1 MKHNSFGCGVLSIV
15 SRSDYDDMP
24 SGGGRRGGKGNKGL
38 TLGVLICILVIL
50 IIIVVRLIVTPE
62 EKLEVLPPN
71 TIEKESPKNEVD
83 VDASKMDDRD
93 MVSADSS
100 LYIVTQVDSVVS
112 DEMEES
118 SIEVKNEII
127 EDKEESIT
135 EEVQETPVVE
145 ESVEISNSDTF
156 SFTED
161 TSDVEGPLPT
171 VMEEVIPDDGST
183 PIEDLLS
190 IEGKEVVSEDTAPTE
205 MEDTIPEETTPPED
219 PLSIEMEETI
229 PDEVIH
235 SIEESFPMVAE
246 TPSEEMAVVEE
257 VSVEEPMV
265 EAPIT
270 QEKIDE
276 TPSSTVDEPYDP
288 FVKEEVESIRRGLGD
303 LLSKINF
310 QLILEE
316 EDTPSE
322 DVEVVLPEEE
332 VEEPLV
338 EAKEEEEIDAPME
351 SSEKVSEPLMETLE
365 KIGPEVAEIMPDSTY
380 ESFDAEN
387 PILDSVDEAQE
398 EPTALE
404 TEEIRE
410 MSKTAVIEE
419 KSGEII
425 PGSDI
430 RVEEDRV
437 VLLSTPGKAV
447 ISPVSGIVVQSGR
460 VDGLKTISIE
470 TDEGE
475 IWRFSGFERVDV
487 RMNQKIK
494 KGSALGSIGQST
506 GSSISISLS
515 SN

>member
-71 TIEKESPKNEVD
+71 AIEKESPKNEVD
-83 VDASKMDDRD
+83 VDASKMDDRAV
-93 MVSADSS
+93 VSDDSS
-100 LYIVTQVDSVVS
+100 LSIVTQLDSVVS
-112 DEMEES
+112 EEM
-118 SIEVKNEII
+118 
-127 EDKEESIT
+127 EESIT
-135 EEVQETPVVE
+135 EEVLETPVVE

-156 SFTED
+156 SYTED
-161 TSDVEGPLPT
+161 TSDVEGTLPT
-171 VMEEVIPDDGST
+171 EMEEVVSEEIVSPIEEPISIEMEEVISEEEPTMEEALPTKEEEVIPDDGST
-183 PIEDLLS
+183 PI
-190 IEGKEVVSEDTAPTE
+190 
-205 MEDTIPEETTPPED
+205 ED

-235 SIEESFPMVAE
+235 SIEESFPMVDE
-246 TPSEEMAVVEE
+246 TSSEEMAVVEE

-276 TPSSTVDEPYDP
+276 TPSSIVDEPYDP

-316 EDTPSE
+316 EVTPSE
-322 DVEVVLPEEE
+322 DVEVVLP
-332 VEEPLV
+332 
-338 EAKEEEEIDAPME
+338 EEEEIDAPME
-351 SSEKVSEPLMETLE
+351 SSEKVSEPLLETMEE
-365 KIGPEVAEIMPDSTY
+365 IEPEVAEIMPDSTY
-380 ESFDAEN
+380 ESFDAEKQ
-387 PILDSVDEAQE
+387 ILDSVDEAQE

-410 MSKTAVIEE
+410 VSKTAVIEE

>member
-1 MKHNSFGCGVLSIV
+1 M

-71 TIEKESPKNEVD
+71 AIEKESPKNEVD
-83 VDASKMDDRD
+83 VDASKMDDRAV
-93 MVSADSS
+93 VSDDSS
-100 LYIVTQVDSVVS
+100 LSIVTQLDSVVS
-112 DEMEES
+112 EEM
-118 SIEVKNEII
+118 
-127 EDKEESIT
+127 EESIT
-135 EEVQETPVVE
+135 EEVLETPVVE

-156 SFTED
+156 SYTED

-171 VMEEVIPDDGST
+171 EMEEVVSEEIVSPIEEPISIEMEEVISEEEPTMEEALPTKEEEVIPDDGST
-183 PIEDLLS
+183 PI
-190 IEGKEVVSEDTAPTE
+190 
-205 MEDTIPEETTPPED
+205 ED

-235 SIEESFPMVAE
+235 SIEESFPMVDE
-246 TPSEEMAVVEE
+246 KPSEEMAVVEE
-257 VSVEEPMV
+257 VSEVEPMV
-265 EAPIT
+265 EAPIN

-276 TPSSTVDEPYDP
+276 TPSSIVDEPYDP

-316 EDTPSE
+316 EVTPSE
-322 DVEVVLPEEE
+322 DVEVVLP
-332 VEEPLV
+332 
-338 EAKEEEEIDAPME
+338 EEEEIDAPME
-351 SSEKVSEPLMETLE
+351 SSEKVSEPLLETMEE
-365 KIGPEVAEIMPDSTY
+365 IEPEVAEIMPDSTY
-380 ESFDAEN
+380 ESFDEEN
-387 PILDSVDEAQE
+387 PILDSVDDAQE

-404 TEEIRE
+404 TEEIRAV
-410 MSKTAVIEE
+410 SKTAVIEE

>member
-71 TIEKESPKNEVD
+71 AIEKESPKNEVD
-83 VDASKMDDRD
+83 VDASKMDDRAV
-93 MVSADSS
+93 VSDDSS
-100 LYIVTQVDSVVS
+100 LSIVTQLDSVVS
-112 DEMEES
+112 EEM
-118 SIEVKNEII
+118 
-127 EDKEESIT
+127 EESIT
-135 EEVQETPVVE
+135 EEVLETPVVE

-156 SFTED
+156 SYTED
-161 TSDVEGPLPT
+161 TSDVEGTLPT
-171 VMEEVIPDDGST
+171 EMEEVVSEEIVSPIEEPISIEMEEVISEEEPTMEEALPTKEEEVIPDDGST
-183 PIEDLLS
+183 PIE
-190 IEGKEVVSEDTAPTE
+190 A
-205 MEDTIPEETTPPED
+205 

-235 SIEESFPMVAE
+235 SIEESFPMVDE

-257 VSVEEPMV
+257 VSEVEPMV

-276 TPSSTVDEPYDP
+276 TPSSIVDEPYDP

-316 EDTPSE
+316 EVTPSE

-332 VEEPLV
+332 VVEPLV
-338 EAKEEEEIDAPME
+338 AAKEE
-351 SSEKVSEPLMETLE
+351 E
-365 KIGPEVAEIMPDSTY
+365 KIGPEVEEIMPDSIY
-380 ESFDAEN
+380 EGFDAEKQ
-387 PILDSVDEAQE
+387 ILDSVDDAQE

-410 MSKTAVIEE
+410 VSKTAVIEE

-506 GSSISISLS
+506 GSTISISLS

>member
-71 TIEKESPKNEVD
+71 AIEKESPKNEVD
-83 VDASKMDDRD
+83 VDASKMDDRAV
-93 MVSADSS
+93 VSDDSS
-100 LYIVTQVDSVVS
+100 LSIVTQLDSVVS
-112 DEMEES
+112 EEM
-118 SIEVKNEII
+118 
-127 EDKEESIT
+127 EESIT
-135 EEVQETPVVE
+135 EEVLETPVVE

-156 SFTED
+156 SYTED

-171 VMEEVIPDDGST
+171 EMEEVVSEEIVSPIEEPISIEMEEVISEEEPIMEEALPTKEEEVIPDDGST
-183 PIEDLLS
+183 PI
-190 IEGKEVVSEDTAPTE
+190 
-205 MEDTIPEETTPPED
+205 ED

-235 SIEESFPMVAE
+235 SLEESFPMVDE

-257 VSVEEPMV
+257 VSEVEPMV
-265 EAPIT
+265 EAPIN

-276 TPSSTVDEPYDP
+276 TPSSIVDEPYDP

-316 EDTPSE
+316 EVTPSE
-322 DVEVVLPEEE
+322 DVEVVLP
-332 VEEPLV
+332 
-338 EAKEEEEIDAPME
+338 EEEEIDAPME
-351 SSEKVSEPLMETLE
+351 SSEKVSEPLLETMEE
-365 KIGPEVAEIMPDSTY
+365 IGPEVAEIMPDSTY
-380 ESFDAEN
+380 ESFDEEN
-387 PILDSVDEAQE
+387 PILDFVDDAQE
-398 EPTALE
+398 EPTDLD
-404 TEEIRE
+404 TEKIRE

-447 ISPVSGIVVQSGR
+447 ISPISGIVVQSGR

-494 KGSALGSIGQST
+494 KGRALGSIGQST

>member
-1 MKHNSFGCGVLSIV
+1 MKHNSFGYGVLSIV

-71 TIEKESPKNEVD
+71 AIEKESPKNEVD
-83 VDASKMDDRD
+83 VDASKMDDRAV
-93 MVSADSS
+93 VSDDSS
-100 LYIVTQVDSVVS
+100 LSIVTQLDSVVS
-112 DEMEES
+112 EEM
-118 SIEVKNEII
+118 
-127 EDKEESIT
+127 EESIT
-135 EEVQETPVVE
+135 EEVLETPVVE

-156 SFTED
+156 SYTED
-161 TSDVEGPLPT
+161 TSDVEGTLPT
-171 VMEEVIPDDGST
+171 EMEEVVSEEIVSPIEEPISIEMEEVISEEEPIMEEALPTKEEEVIPDDGST
-183 PIEDLLS
+183 PI
-190 IEGKEVVSEDTAPTE
+190 
-205 MEDTIPEETTPPED
+205 ED

-235 SIEESFPMVAE
+235 SIEESFPMVDE

-257 VSVEEPMV
+257 VSEVEPMV
-265 EAPIT
+265 EVSIS

-276 TPSSTVDEPYDP
+276 TPSSIVDEPYDP

-316 EDTPSE
+316 EVTPSE
-322 DVEVVLPEEE
+322 DVEVVLP
-332 VEEPLV
+332 
-338 EAKEEEEIDAPME
+338 EEEEIDAPME
-351 SSEKVSEPLMETLE
+351 SSEKVSEPLLETLE

-380 ESFDAEN
+380 ESFDAEKQ
-387 PILDSVDEAQE
+387 ILDSIDEAQK
-398 EPTALE
+398 EPTDLD

-447 ISPVSGIVVQSGR
+447 KSPVSGIVVQSGR

>member
-1 MKHNSFGCGVLSIV
+1 M

-71 TIEKESPKNEVD
+71 AIEKESPKNEVD

-93 MVSADSS
+93 IVSDDSS
-100 LYIVTQVDSVVS
+100 LSIVTQLDSVVS
-112 DEMEES
+112 EEM
-118 SIEVKNEII
+118 
-127 EDKEESIT
+127 EESIT
-135 EEVQETPVVE
+135 EEVLETPVVE
-145 ESVEISNSDTF
+145 ESVEISNPDTF
-156 SFTED
+156 SYTED
-161 TSDVEGPLPT
+161 TSDVEGTLPT
-171 VMEEVIPDDGST
+171 EMEEVVSEEIVSPIEEPISIEMEEVISEEEPIMEEALPTKEEEVVPDDGST
-183 PIEDLLS
+183 PI
-190 IEGKEVVSEDTAPTE
+190 
-205 MEDTIPEETTPPED
+205 ED

-235 SIEESFPMVAE
+235 SIEESFPMVDE

-257 VSVEEPMV
+257 VSVEELMV
-265 EAPIT
+265 EDPIP

-276 TPSSTVDEPYDP
+276 TPSSIVDEPYDP

-316 EDTPSE
+316 EVTPSE
-322 DVEVVLPEEE
+322 DVEVVLP
-332 VEEPLV
+332 
-338 EAKEEEEIDAPME
+338 EEEEIDAPME
-351 SSEKVSEPLMETLE
+351 SSEKVSEPLLETMEE
-365 KIGPEVAEIMPDSTY
+365 IGPEVAEIMPDSTY

-387 PILDSVDEAQE
+387 PILDSVDDAQE
-398 EPTALE
+398 EPTDLD

-410 MSKTAVIEE
+410 VSKTAVIEE

>member
-71 TIEKESPKNEVD
+71 AIEKESPKNEVD
-83 VDASKMDDRD
+83 VDASKMDDRAV
-93 MVSADSS
+93 VSDDSS
-100 LYIVTQVDSVVS
+100 LSIVTQLDSVVS
-112 DEMEES
+112 EEM
-118 SIEVKNEII
+118 
-127 EDKEESIT
+127 EESIT
-135 EEVQETPVVE
+135 EEVLETPVVE

-156 SFTED
+156 SYTED
-161 TSDVEGPLPT
+161 TSDVEGTLPT
-171 VMEEVIPDDGST
+171 EMEEVVSEEIVSPIEEPISIEMEEVISEEEPTMEEALPTKEEEVIPDDGST
-183 PIEDLLS
+183 PI
-190 IEGKEVVSEDTAPTE
+190 
-205 MEDTIPEETTPPED
+205 ED

-235 SIEESFPMVAE
+235 SIEESFPMVDE

-257 VSVEEPMV
+257 VSEVEPMV

-276 TPSSTVDEPYDP
+276 TPSSIVDEPYDP

-310 QLILEE
+310 QLILGE

-332 VEEPLV
+332 
-338 EAKEEEEIDAPME
+338 EIGASIE
-351 SSEKVSEPLMETLE
+351 SSEEVSEPLLETME

-380 ESFDAEN
+380 ESFDVEN
-387 PILDSVDEAQE
+387 PLLDSVDDAQE
-398 EPTALE
+398 EPTAFE

-410 MSKTAVIEE
+410 MPKTAVIEE
-419 KSGEII
+419 MSGEII

>member
-1 MKHNSFGCGVLSIV
+1 M

-71 TIEKESPKNEVD
+71 AIEKESPKNEVD
-83 VDASKMDDRD
+83 VDASKMDDRAV
-93 MVSADSS
+93 VSDDSS
-100 LYIVTQVDSVVS
+100 LSIVTQLDSVVS
-112 DEMEES
+112 EEM
-118 SIEVKNEII
+118 
-127 EDKEESIT
+127 EESIT
-135 EEVQETPVVE
+135 EEVLETPVVE

-156 SFTED
+156 SYTED
-161 TSDVEGPLPT
+161 TSDVEGTLPT
-171 VMEEVIPDDGST
+171 EMEEVVSEEIVSPIEEPISIEMEEVISEEEPIMEEALSTKEEEVIPDDGST
-183 PIEDLLS
+183 PIED
-190 IEGKEVVSEDTAPTE
+190 
-205 MEDTIPEETTPPED
+205 

-229 PDEVIH
+229 PDDVIH
-235 SIEESFPMVAE
+235 SIEESFPMVDE

-257 VSVEEPMV
+257 VSEVEPMV

-276 TPSSTVDEPYDP
+276 TPSSIVDEPYDP

-316 EDTPSE
+316 EVTPSE

-332 VEEPLV
+332 VVEPLV
-338 EAKEEEEIDAPME
+338 AAKEEEEI
-351 SSEKVSEPLMETLE
+351 
-365 KIGPEVAEIMPDSTY
+365 GPEVEEIMPDSTY
-380 ESFDAEN
+380 ESFDAEKQ
-387 PILDSVDEAQE
+387 ILDSVDDAQE

>member
-71 TIEKESPKNEVD
+71 AIEKESPKNEVD
-83 VDASKMDDRD
+83 VDASKMDDRAV
-93 MVSADSS
+93 VSDDSS
-100 LYIVTQVDSVVS
+100 LSIVTQLDSVVS
-112 DEMEES
+112 EEM
-118 SIEVKNEII
+118 
-127 EDKEESIT
+127 EESIT
-135 EEVQETPVVE
+135 EEVLETPVVE

-156 SFTED
+156 SYTED
-161 TSDVEGPLPT
+161 TSDVEGTLPT
-171 VMEEVIPDDGST
+171 EMEEVVSEEIVSPIEEPISIEMEEVISEEEPTMEEALPTKEEEVIPDDGST
-183 PIEDLLS
+183 PIEDS
-190 IEGKEVVSEDTAPTE
+190 
-205 MEDTIPEETTPPED
+205 
-219 PLSIEMEETI
+219 LSIEMEETI
-229 PDEVIH
+229 PDEVMH
-235 SIEESFPMVAE
+235 SIEESFPMVDE

-257 VSVEEPMV
+257 VSEVEPMV

-276 TPSSTVDEPYDP
+276 TPSSIVDEPYDP

-316 EDTPSE
+316 EVTPSE

-332 VEEPLV
+332 VVEPLV
-338 EAKEEEEIDAPME
+338 AAKEEEEI
-351 SSEKVSEPLMETLE
+351 
-365 KIGPEVAEIMPDSTY
+365 GPEVEEIMPDSTY
-380 ESFDAEN
+380 EGFDAEKQ
-387 PILDSVDEAQE
+387 ILDSVDEAQE

-410 MSKTAVIEE
+410 VSKTAVIEE

>member
-71 TIEKESPKNEVD
+71 AIEKESPKNEVD

-93 MVSADSS
+93 MVSDDSS
-100 LYIVTQVDSVVS
+100 LFIVTQLDSVVS
-112 DEMEES
+112 EEM
-118 SIEVKNEII
+118 
-127 EDKEESIT
+127 EESIT
-135 EEVQETPVVE
+135 EEVQATPVVE

-156 SFTED
+156 SYTED

-235 SIEESFPMVAE
+235 SIEESFPMIDE

-257 VSVEEPMV
+257 VSEVEPMV
-265 EAPIT
+265 EAPIN

-276 TPSSTVDEPYDP
+276 TPSSIVDEPYDP

-316 EDTPSE
+316 EVTPSE

-332 VEEPLV
+332 
-338 EAKEEEEIDAPME
+338 EIGASIE
-351 SSEKVSEPLMETLE
+351 SSEEVSEPLLETMEEIGLE
-365 KIGPEVAEIMPDSTY
+365 VEEIMPDSTY
-380 ESFDAEN
+380 ESFDAEKQ
-387 PILDSVDEAQE
+387 ILDSIDDAQE
-398 EPTALE
+398 EPTDLD

>member
-71 TIEKESPKNEVD
+71 AIEKESPKNEVD
-83 VDASKMDDRD
+83 VDASKMDDRAV
-93 MVSADSS
+93 VSDDSS
-100 LYIVTQVDSVVS
+100 LSFVTQLDSVVS
-112 DEMEES
+112 EEM
-118 SIEVKNEII
+118 
-127 EDKEESIT
+127 EESIT
-135 EEVQETPVVE
+135 EEVLETPVVE

-156 SFTED
+156 SYTED

-171 VMEEVIPDDGST
+171 EMEEVVSEEIVSPIEDPISIEMEEVISEEEPIMEEALPTKEEEVVPDDGST
-183 PIEDLLS
+183 PI
-190 IEGKEVVSEDTAPTE
+190 
-205 MEDTIPEETTPPED
+205 ED

-235 SIEESFPMVAE
+235 SIEESFPMVDE

-257 VSVEEPMV
+257 VSEVEPMV

-276 TPSSTVDEPYDP
+276 TPSSIVDEPYDP

-332 VEEPLV
+332 VVEPLV
-338 EAKEEEEIDAPME
+338 EAKEEEEI
-351 SSEKVSEPLMETLE
+351 
-365 KIGPEVAEIMPDSTY
+365 GPEVEEIMPDSTY
-380 ESFDAEN
+380 ESFDAEKQ
-387 PILDSVDEAQE
+387 ILDSIDDAQE
-398 EPTALE
+398 EPTDLD
-404 TEEIRE
+404 TEKIRE

>member
-1 MKHNSFGCGVLSIV
+1 M

-71 TIEKESPKNEVD
+71 AIEKESPKNEID
-83 VDASKMDDRD
+83 VDASKMDGRAV
-93 MVSADSS
+93 VSDDSS
-100 LYIVTQVDSVVS
+100 LSIVTQLDSVVS
-112 DEMEES
+112 EEM
-118 SIEVKNEII
+118 
-127 EDKEESIT
+127 EESIT
-135 EEVQETPVVE
+135 EEVLETPVVE
-145 ESVEISNSDTF
+145 ESVEISNPDTF
-156 SFTED
+156 SYTED

-171 VMEEVIPDDGST
+171 EMEEVVSEEIVSPIEEPISIEMEEVISEEEPTMEEALSSKEEEFIPDDGST
-183 PIEDLLS
+183 PI
-190 IEGKEVVSEDTAPTE
+190 
-205 MEDTIPEETTPPED
+205 ED

-235 SIEESFPMVAE
+235 SIEESFPMIDE

-257 VSVEEPMV
+257 VSEVLPMV
-265 EAPIT
+265 EAPIN

-276 TPSSTVDEPYDP
+276 TPSSIVDEPYDP

-316 EDTPSE
+316 EVTPSE

-332 VEEPLV
+332 E
-338 EAKEEEEIDAPME
+338 
-351 SSEKVSEPLMETLE
+351 
-365 KIGPEVAEIMPDSTY
+365 IGPEVEEIIQDSTY
-380 ESFDAEN
+380 ESFDAEKQ
-387 PILDSVDEAQE
+387 ILDSVDEAQE
-398 EPTALE
+398 EPTDLD
-404 TEEIRE
+404 TEKIRE

-425 PGSDI
+425 SGSDI

>member
-71 TIEKESPKNEVD
+71 AIEKESPKNEVD
-83 VDASKMDDRD
+83 VDASKMDDRAV
-93 MVSADSS
+93 VSDDSS
-100 LYIVTQVDSVVS
+100 LSIVTQLDSVVS
-112 DEMEES
+112 EEM
-118 SIEVKNEII
+118 
-127 EDKEESIT
+127 EESIT
-135 EEVQETPVVE
+135 EEVLETPVVE

-156 SFTED
+156 SYTED

-171 VMEEVIPDDGST
+171 EMEEVVSEEIVSPIEEPISIEMEEVISEEEPIMEEALSTKEEEVIPDDGST
-183 PIEDLLS
+183 PI
-190 IEGKEVVSEDTAPTE
+190 
-205 MEDTIPEETTPPED
+205 ED

-235 SIEESFPMVAE
+235 SIEESFPMVDE

-257 VSVEEPMV
+257 VSEVEPMV

-276 TPSSTVDEPYDP
+276 TQSSIVDEPYDP

-316 EDTPSE
+316 EVTPSE

-332 VEEPLV
+332 
-338 EAKEEEEIDAPME
+338 EIDAPLE
-351 SSEKVSEPLMETLE
+351 SSEKVSEPLLETLE
-365 KIGPEVAEIMPDSTY
+365 KIGPEVAEIMPDSIY
-380 ESFDAEN
+380 EGFDAEKQ
-387 PILDSVDEAQE
+387 ILYFVDDAQE

-404 TEEIRE
+404 TEEIRAV
-410 MSKTAVIEE
+410 SKTAVIEE

-425 PGSDI
+425 LGSDI

>member
-93 MVSADSS
+93 MVSVDSS
-100 LYIVTQVDSVVS
+100 LSIVTQLDSVVS
-112 DEMEES
+112 EEM
-118 SIEVKNEII
+118 
-127 EDKEESIT
+127 EESIT
-135 EEVQETPVVE
+135 EEVLETPVVE

-171 VMEEVIPDDGST
+171 EMEEVVSEEIVSPIEEPISIEMEEVISEEEPTMEEALPTKEEEVIPDDGST
-183 PIEDLLS
+183 PI
-190 IEGKEVVSEDTAPTE
+190 
-205 MEDTIPEETTPPED
+205 ED

-235 SIEESFPMVAE
+235 SIEESFPMIDE

-257 VSVEEPMV
+257 VSEVEPMV

-276 TPSSTVDEPYDP
+276 TPSSIVDEPYDP

-316 EDTPSE
+316 EVTPSE

-332 VEEPLV
+332 VVEPLV
-338 EAKEEEEIDAPME
+338 AAKEEEEI
-351 SSEKVSEPLMETLE
+351 
-365 KIGPEVAEIMPDSTY
+365 GPEVEEIMPDSTY
-380 ESFDAEN
+380 ESFDAEKQ
-387 PILDSVDEAQE
+387 ILDSVDDAQE

-410 MSKTAVIEE
+410 VSKTAVIEE

>member
-1 MKHNSFGCGVLSIV
+1 M

-71 TIEKESPKNEVD
+71 AIEKESPKNEVD
-83 VDASKMDDRD
+83 VDASKMDDRAV
-93 MVSADSS
+93 VSDDSS
-100 LYIVTQVDSVVS
+100 LSIVTQLDSVVS

-118 SIEVKNEII
+118 
-127 EDKEESIT
+127 IT
-135 EEVQETPVVE
+135 EEVLATPVVE

-161 TSDVEGPLPT
+161 TLDVEGPLPT
-171 VMEEVIPDDGST
+171 EMEEVDSAEIVSPIEEPISIEMEEVISEEEPIMEEALSTKEEEVIPDDGST
-183 PIEDLLS
+183 PTEDSLS
-190 IEGKEVVSEDTAPTE
+190 IEK
-205 MEDTIPEETTPPED
+205 
-219 PLSIEMEETI
+219 EETI

-257 VSVEEPMV
+257 VSEVEPMV

-276 TPSSTVDEPYDP
+276 TPSSIVDEPYDP

-316 EDTPSE
+316 EVTPSE

-332 VEEPLV
+332 VVEPLV
-338 EAKEEEEIDAPME
+338 AAKEEEEI
-351 SSEKVSEPLMETLE
+351 
-365 KIGPEVAEIMPDSTY
+365 GPEVEEIMPDSTY

-387 PILDSVDEAQE
+387 PILDSVDDAQE
-398 EPTALE
+398 EPTDLD

-410 MSKTAVIEE
+410 VSKTAVIEE
-419 KSGEII
+419 KSCEII

-447 ISPVSGIVVQSGR
+447 KSPISGIVVQSGR

>member
-71 TIEKESPKNEVD
+71 AIEKESPKNEVD
-83 VDASKMDDRD
+83 VDASKMDDRAV
-93 MVSADSS
+93 VSDDSS
-100 LYIVTQVDSVVS
+100 LSIVTQLDSVVS
-112 DEMEES
+112 EEM
-118 SIEVKNEII
+118 
-127 EDKEESIT
+127 EESIT
-135 EEVQETPVVE
+135 EEVLETPVVE

-156 SFTED
+156 SYTED

-171 VMEEVIPDDGST
+171 EMEEVVSEEIVSPIEEPISIEMEEVISEEEPIMEEALSTKEEEVIPDDGST
-183 PIEDLLS
+183 PI
-190 IEGKEVVSEDTAPTE
+190 
-205 MEDTIPEETTPPED
+205 ED

-229 PDEVIH
+229 PDEVMH
-235 SIEESFPMVAE
+235 SIEESFPMVDE

-257 VSVEEPMV
+257 VSEVEPMV

-276 TPSSTVDEPYDP
+276 TPSSIVDEPYDP

-316 EDTPSE
+316 EVTPSE
-322 DVEVVLPEEE
+322 HVEVVLPEEE
-332 VEEPLV
+332 VVEPLV
-338 EAKEEEEIDAPME
+338 EAKEEEEI
-351 SSEKVSEPLMETLE
+351 
-365 KIGPEVAEIMPDSTY
+365 GPEVEEIMPYSTY
-380 ESFDAEN
+380 ESFDAEKQ
-387 PILDSVDEAQE
+387 ILDSVDDAQE

-404 TEEIRE
+404 TEEIRAV
-410 MSKTAVIEE
+410 SKTAVIEE

>member
-71 TIEKESPKNEVD
+71 AIEKESPKNEVD
-83 VDASKMDDRD
+83 VDASKMDDRA
-93 MVSADSS
+93 VASADSS
-100 LYIVTQVDSVVS
+100 LSIVTQLDSVVS
-112 DEMEES
+112 EEM
-118 SIEVKNEII
+118 
-127 EDKEESIT
+127 EESIT
-135 EEVQETPVVE
+135 EEVLETPVVE

-156 SFTED
+156 SYTED

-171 VMEEVIPDDGST
+171 EMEEVVSEEIVSPIEEPISIEMEKVISEEEPIMEEALPTNEEEVIPDDGST
-183 PIEDLLS
+183 PI
-190 IEGKEVVSEDTAPTE
+190 
-205 MEDTIPEETTPPED
+205 ED

-235 SIEESFPMVAE
+235 SIEESFPMVDE

-257 VSVEEPMV
+257 VSEVEPMV

-276 TPSSTVDEPYDP
+276 TPSSIVDEPYDP

-316 EDTPSE
+316 EVTPSE

-332 VEEPLV
+332 VVEPLV
-338 EAKEEEEIDAPME
+338 AAKEEEEI
-351 SSEKVSEPLMETLE
+351 
-365 KIGPEVAEIMPDSTY
+365 GPEVEEIMPDSIY
-380 ESFDAEN
+380 EGFDEEN
-387 PILDSVDEAQE
+387 PILDSVDDAQE

-410 MSKTAVIEE
+410 VSKTAVIEE

>member
-1 MKHNSFGCGVLSIV
+1 M

-71 TIEKESPKNEVD
+71 AIEKESPKNEVD
-83 VDASKMDDRD
+83 VDASKMDDRAV
-93 MVSADSS
+93 VSDDSS
-100 LYIVTQVDSVVS
+100 LSIVTQLDSVVS
-112 DEMEES
+112 EEM
-118 SIEVKNEII
+118 
-127 EDKEESIT
+127 EESIT
-135 EEVQETPVVE
+135 EEVLETPVVE

-156 SFTED
+156 SYTED
-161 TSDVEGPLPT
+161 TSDVEGTLPT
-171 VMEEVIPDDGST
+171 EMEEVVSEEIVSPIEEPISIEMEEVISEEEPTMEEALPTKEEEVIPDDGST
-183 PIEDLLS
+183 PIEDS
-190 IEGKEVVSEDTAPTE
+190 
-205 MEDTIPEETTPPED
+205 
-219 PLSIEMEETI
+219 LSIEMEETI

-235 SIEESFPMVAE
+235 SIEESFPMVDE
-246 TPSEEMAVVEE
+246 TSSEEMAVVEE

-276 TPSSTVDEPYDP
+276 TPSSIVDEPYDP

-316 EDTPSE
+316 EVTPSE

-332 VEEPLV
+332 
-338 EAKEEEEIDAPME
+338 EIDAPME
-351 SSEKVSEPLMETLE
+351 SSEEVSEPLLETMEE
-365 KIGPEVAEIMPDSTY
+365 IGPEVEEIMPDSTY
-380 ESFDAEN
+380 ESFDEEKQ
-387 PILDSVDEAQE
+387 ILDSVDEAQE

-404 TEEIRE
+404 IEEIRE
-410 MSKTAVIEE
+410 VSKTAVIEE

>member
-71 TIEKESPKNEVD
+71 AIEKESPKNEVD
-83 VDASKMDDRD
+83 VDASKMDGRAV
-93 MVSADSS
+93 VSDDSS
-100 LYIVTQVDSVVS
+100 LSIVTQLDSVVS
-112 DEMEES
+112 EEM
-118 SIEVKNEII
+118 
-127 EDKEESIT
+127 EESIT
-135 EEVQETPVVE
+135 EEVKETPVVE

-156 SFTED
+156 SYTED
-161 TSDVEGPLPT
+161 TSDVEGTLPT
-171 VMEEVIPDDGST
+171 EMEEVVSEEIVSPIEEPISIEMEEVISEEEPTMEEALPTKEEEVIPDDGST
-183 PIEDLLS
+183 PIEDS
-190 IEGKEVVSEDTAPTE
+190 
-205 MEDTIPEETTPPED
+205 
-219 PLSIEMEETI
+219 LSIEMEETI

-235 SIEESFPMVAE
+235 SIEESFPMVDE

-257 VSVEEPMV
+257 VSEVEPMV

-276 TPSSTVDEPYDP
+276 TPSSIVDEPYDP

-316 EDTPSE
+316 EVTPSE

-332 VEEPLV
+332 EIGASIEASEE
-338 EAKEEEEIDAPME
+338 
-351 SSEKVSEPLMETLE
+351 VSEPLLETMEE
-365 KIGPEVAEIMPDSTY
+365 IGPEVEEIMPDSIY
-380 ESFDAEN
+380 EGFDAEKQ
-387 PILDSVDEAQE
+387 ILDSVDDAQE
-398 EPTALE
+398 EPTDLD

-410 MSKTAVIEE
+410 VSKTAVIEE

>member
-71 TIEKESPKNEVD
+71 AIEKESPKNEVD
-83 VDASKMDDRD
+83 VDASKMDDRAV
-93 MVSADSS
+93 VSDDSS
-100 LYIVTQVDSVVS
+100 LSIVTQLDSVVS
-112 DEMEES
+112 EEM
-118 SIEVKNEII
+118 
-127 EDKEESIT
+127 EESIT
-135 EEVQETPVVE
+135 EEVLETPVVE

-156 SFTED
+156 SYTED

-171 VMEEVIPDDGST
+171 EMEEVVSEEIVSPIEEPISIEMEEVISEEEPTMEEALPTKEEEVIPDDGST
-183 PIEDLLS
+183 PI
-190 IEGKEVVSEDTAPTE
+190 
-205 MEDTIPEETTPPED
+205 ED

-235 SIEESFPMVAE
+235 SIEESFPMVDE

-257 VSVEEPMV
+257 VSEVEPMV
-265 EAPIT
+265 EAPIN

-276 TPSSTVDEPYDP
+276 TPSSIVDEPYDP

-316 EDTPSE
+316 EVTPSE
-322 DVEVVLPEEE
+322 DVEVVLP
-332 VEEPLV
+332 
-338 EAKEEEEIDAPME
+338 EEEEIDAPME
-351 SSEKVSEPLMETLE
+351 SSEKVSEPLLETLE

-380 ESFDAEN
+380 ESFDAEKQ
-387 PILDSVDEAQE
+387 ILDSIDDAQE
-398 EPTALE
+398 EPTDLD
-404 TEEIRE
+404 TEKIRE

>member
-71 TIEKESPKNEVD
+71 AIEKESPKNEVD
-83 VDASKMDDRD
+83 VDASKMEGRAV
-93 MVSADSS
+93 VSDDSS
-100 LYIVTQVDSVVS
+100 LSIVTQLDSVVS
-112 DEMEES
+112 EEM
-118 SIEVKNEII
+118 
-127 EDKEESIT
+127 EESIT
-135 EEVQETPVVE
+135 EEVLETPVVE

-156 SFTED
+156 SYTED
-161 TSDVEGPLPT
+161 TSDVEGTLPT
-171 VMEEVIPDDGST
+171 EMEEVVSEEIVSPIEEPISIEMEEVIYEEEPTMEEALPTKEEEVIPDDGST
-183 PIEDLLS
+183 PIEDS
-190 IEGKEVVSEDTAPTE
+190 
-205 MEDTIPEETTPPED
+205 
-219 PLSIEMEETI
+219 LSIEMEETI

-235 SIEESFPMVAE
+235 SIEESFPMIDE

-257 VSVEEPMV
+257 VSEEEPMV

-276 TPSSTVDEPYDP
+276 TPCSIVDEPYDP

-316 EDTPSE
+316 EVTPSE

-332 VEEPLV
+332 VVEPLV
-338 EAKEEEEIDAPME
+338 AAKEEEEI
-351 SSEKVSEPLMETLE
+351 
-365 KIGPEVAEIMPDSTY
+365 GPEVEEIMPDSTY
-380 ESFDAEN
+380 ESFDEEN

-410 MSKTAVIEE
+410 VSKTAVIEE

>member
-1 MKHNSFGCGVLSIV
+1 M

-71 TIEKESPKNEVD
+71 AIEKESPKNEVD
-83 VDASKMDDRD
+83 VDASKMDDRAV
-93 MVSADSS
+93 VSDDSS
-100 LYIVTQVDSVVS
+100 LSIVTQLDSVVS

-118 SIEVKNEII
+118 
-127 EDKEESIT
+127 IT
-135 EEVQETPVVE
+135 EEVLATPVVE

-156 SFTED
+156 SYTED
-161 TSDVEGPLPT
+161 TLDVEGTLPT
-171 VMEEVIPDDGST
+171 EMEEVVSEEIVSPIEEPISIEMEEVISEEEPTMEEALPTKEEEVIPDDGST
-183 PIEDLLS
+183 PIEDS
-190 IEGKEVVSEDTAPTE
+190 
-205 MEDTIPEETTPPED
+205 
-219 PLSIEMEETI
+219 LSIEMEETI

-235 SIEESFPMVAE
+235 SIEESFPMVDE
-246 TPSEEMAVVEE
+246 TPSEEMTVVEE
-257 VSVEEPMV
+257 VSEVEPMV

-276 TPSSTVDEPYDP
+276 IPSSIVDEPYDP

-316 EDTPSE
+316 EVTPSE

-332 VEEPLV
+332 
-338 EAKEEEEIDAPME
+338 EIDAPLE
-351 SSEKVSEPLMETLE
+351 SSEKVSGPLLETMEE
-365 KIGPEVAEIMPDSTY
+365 IGPEVEEIMPDSTY
-380 ESFDAEN
+380 ESFDEEKQ
-387 PILDSVDEAQE
+387 ILYFVDDAQE

-410 MSKTAVIEE
+410 VSKTAVIEE

>member
-1 MKHNSFGCGVLSIV
+1 M

-71 TIEKESPKNEVD
+71 AIEKESPKNEVD
-83 VDASKMDDRD
+83 VDASKMDGRAV
-93 MVSADSS
+93 VSDDSS
-100 LYIVTQVDSVVS
+100 LSIVTQLDSVVS
-112 DEMEES
+112 EEM
-118 SIEVKNEII
+118 
-127 EDKEESIT
+127 EESIT
-135 EEVQETPVVE
+135 EEVLETPVVE

-156 SFTED
+156 SYTED
-161 TSDVEGPLPT
+161 TSDVEGTLPT
-171 VMEEVIPDDGST
+171 EMEEVVSEEIVSPIEEPTSIEMEEVISEEEPTMEEALPTKEEEVIPDDGST
-183 PIEDLLS
+183 PI
-190 IEGKEVVSEDTAPTE
+190 
-205 MEDTIPEETTPPED
+205 ED

-235 SIEESFPMVAE
+235 SIEESFPMVDE

-257 VSVEEPMV
+257 VSEVEPMM

-276 TPSSTVDEPYDP
+276 TPSSIVDEPYDP

-316 EDTPSE
+316 DTPSE

-332 VEEPLV
+332 
-338 EAKEEEEIDAPME
+338 EIDAPME
-351 SSEKVSEPLMETLE
+351 SSEEVSEPLLETMEE
-365 KIGPEVAEIMPDSTY
+365 IGPEVEEIMPDSTY
-380 ESFDAEN
+380 ESFDEEN

-410 MSKTAVIEE
+410 VSKTAVIEE

-447 ISPVSGIVVQSGR
+447 KSPVSGIVVQSGR

>member
-71 TIEKESPKNEVD
+71 AIEKESPKNEVD

-100 LYIVTQVDSVVS
+100 LSIVTQLDSVVS
-112 DEMEES
+112 EEM
-118 SIEVKNEII
+118 
-127 EDKEESIT
+127 EESIT
-135 EEVQETPVVE
+135 EEVLETPVVE

-156 SFTED
+156 SYTED
-161 TSDVEGPLPT
+161 TSDVEGTLPT
-171 VMEEVIPDDGST
+171 EMEEVVSEEIVSPIEEPISIEMEEVISEEEPTMEEALPTKEEEVIPDDGST
-183 PIEDLLS
+183 PIEDS
-190 IEGKEVVSEDTAPTE
+190 
-205 MEDTIPEETTPPED
+205 
-219 PLSIEMEETI
+219 LSIEMEETI

-235 SIEESFPMVAE
+235 SIEESFPMVDE

-257 VSVEEPMV
+257 VSEVEPMV

-276 TPSSTVDEPYDP
+276 TPSSIVDEPYDP

-316 EDTPSE
+316 EVTPSE

-332 VEEPLV
+332 
-338 EAKEEEEIDAPME
+338 EIDAPLE
-351 SSEKVSEPLMETLE
+351 SSEEVSGPFLETMEE
-365 KIGPEVAEIMPDSTY
+365 IGPEVEEIMPDSTY
-380 ESFDAEN
+380 ESFDEEN
-387 PILDSVDEAQE
+387 PILDSVDDAQE

-410 MSKTAVIEE
+410 VSKTAVIEE

-470 TDEGE
+470 TDKGE